1 MAESAMVASEL
12 PLEAILNFIRV
23 SPDYVSE
30 ADEALIGLAHNAA
43 LEHICESLALTIE
56 EVDKHPNLAIACLV
70 LIRDMYDNRTPY
82 VDRSCAPNRTVE
94 SIFALYDC
102 NLL

>member
-1 MAESAMVASEL
+1 MAVNALPASSL
-12 PLEAILNFIRV
+12 PLETILNFIRV
-23 SPDYVSE
+23 SPDYVSGE
-30 ADEALIGLAHNAA
+30 DKALISLAHSAA
-43 LEHICESLALTIE
+43 VEHICESLALPID
-56 EVDKHPNLAIACLV
+56 EVDKHPNLTIACLV

-82 VDRSCAPNRTVE
+82 VDKACVPNRTVE